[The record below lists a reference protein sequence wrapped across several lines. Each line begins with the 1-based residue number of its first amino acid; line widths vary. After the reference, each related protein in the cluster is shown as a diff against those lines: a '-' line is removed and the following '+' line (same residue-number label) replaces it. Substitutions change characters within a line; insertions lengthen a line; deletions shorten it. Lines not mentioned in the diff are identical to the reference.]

1 MAIDLFDSRKMLS
14 QIEQMKP
21 AQNFLRDTFFTE
33 TNTSDSPKVD
43 IDIVKG
49 KRRVAPYV
57 SPKLEGKVVERLGYT
72 THTVEPPHV
81 KPKMVTDVENLY
93 KRMPGQTVYS
103 NCLTP
108 AAQAAL
114 QLGKDLRELN
124 EMIDRV
130 EEVQAAEAL
139 NTGAITIAD
148 DGVSLSVDFLMPAD
162 HKVTLLTTTR
172 WSETTAVPLDNFRTW
187 RRKILQ
193 DSGITPD
200 VCVMGSGVIDAFLNH
215 ASVQNLL
222 NNRRVDLGMI
232 NPQALP
238 NGVTYYGFIN
248 EVGLDIYGYDEWYV
262 DSGGTE
268 QPMVPANKLWIGST
282 RARNV
287 RNYGA
292 IQDVEYGNFAVSR
305 FPKSWVQP
313 DPSKRFLMLTSAPL
327 MSLYQVDAF
336 MSIQPID

>member
-21 AQNFLRDTFFTE
+21 AKSFLRDLFFTE
-33 TNTSDSPKVD
+33 VNNSDAPKVD

-57 SPKLEGKVVERLGYT
+57 SPKLEGKVIERLGYST
-72 THTVEPPHV
+72 NTVEPPHV

-93 KRMPGQTVYS
+93 HRQPGETVYTGG
-103 NCLTP
+103 LTP
-108 AAQAAL
+108 AQQAAM

-124 EMIDRV
+124 DLIDRV

-139 NTGAITIAD
+139 NAATVTVEG
-148 DGVSLSVDFLMPAD
+148 DGVSLVVDFGMAAD

-172 WSETTAVPLDNFRTW
+172 WTESTAVPLENFRTW

-200 VCVMGSGVIDAFLNH
+200 ICIMGANVLNSFLKH
-215 ASVQNLL
+215 ASVTGLL
-222 NNRRVDLGMI
+222 DNRRIDLGI
-232 NPQALP
+232 VDPVALP
-238 NGVTYYGFIN
+238 NGVTYYGFIK
-248 EVGLDIYGYDEWYV
+248 EVALDIYGYDEWYI

-268 QPMVPANKLWIGST
+268 QPMVPVNKLWIGST

-292 IQDVEYGNFAVSR
+292 IRDVEYGNFAVSR

-327 MSLYQVDAF
+327 MSLYQPDAF